1 MEPLPFIETVLRD
14 SPIHATNVVESAM
27 REVMKRMVKI
37 VESHS
42 ILKWMPTMAAD
53 AISFFRNGKD
63 GLTTEMRRWKELV
76 AELGESVCNVPAS
89 KSSCKS
95 NATQVVCW
103 AVFWTPFANWQHSD
117 HDH

>member
-1 MEPLPFIETVLRD
+1 MESHCPFVETVLRD

-53 AISFFRNGKD
+53 AISFFK
-63 GLTTEMRRWKELV
+63 MRRWKELV
-76 AELGESVCNVPAS
+76 AELGESVCNGPAS

-95 NATQVVCW
+95 NATKVVCW
-103 AVFWTPFANWQHSD
+103 AVFWTPIANWQHSD